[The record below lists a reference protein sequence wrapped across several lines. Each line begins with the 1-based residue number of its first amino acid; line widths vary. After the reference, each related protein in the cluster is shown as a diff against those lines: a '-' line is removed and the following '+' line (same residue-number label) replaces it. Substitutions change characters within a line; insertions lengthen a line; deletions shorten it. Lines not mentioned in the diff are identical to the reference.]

1 MLKRGPADGEHLY
14 LTFDDGPDP
23 AWTPQVL
30 DILAAARARATFF
43 VIGKHAQ
50 AHPGLLR
57 RIADHGH
64 EIGNHTETHRN
75 PWVLPESA
83 ARREVRDGG
92 AAIADIT
99 GSLPQF
105 YRPPHGR
112 LRRCMIEQA
121 QADGQAIVLWSLSA
135 LDWGPLGSPP
145 RILRRLQ
152 RAVPGDIILMH
163 DGERGPNKPAH
174 LTSVLPAFLCAMSHW
189 RLRAGS
195 LRDALHASIV

>member
-23 AWTPQVL
+23 AWTPRVL
-30 DILAAARARATFF
+30 DILASCRARATFF

-50 AHPGLLR
+50 AHPRLLR
-57 RIADHGH
+57 HIAEHGH
-64 EIGNHTETHRN
+64 EIGNHTGSHRN
-75 PWVLPESA
+75 PWTMPEAA

-99 GSLPQF
+99 GSSPQF

-112 LRRCMIEQA
+112 PRRCMIEQA
-121 QADGQAIVLWSLSA
+121 QADGQSIVLWSLSA

-163 DGERGPNKPAH
+163 DGGRGPNKPAH
-174 LTSVLPAFLCAMSHW
+174 LTSVLPIFLCEMSYW
-189 RLRAGS
+189 RLRTGS
-195 LRDALHASIV
+195 LHHALHAGVV